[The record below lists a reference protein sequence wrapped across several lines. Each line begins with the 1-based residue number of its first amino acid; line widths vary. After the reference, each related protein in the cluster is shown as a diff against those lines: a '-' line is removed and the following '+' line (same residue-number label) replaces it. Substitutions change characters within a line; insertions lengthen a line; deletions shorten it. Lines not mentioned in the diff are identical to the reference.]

1 AVLSRGGD
9 DSRRGDKLLSVAL
22 ELRRQAERAALGLRD
37 EEIPE
42 QRLPAYSERVDR
54 WLSKEIDD
62 ADQERRLGE
71 DLLLA
76 TQPEDWKKA
85 VEQLKKATDR
95 FAAIQAR
102 ALTLRQAF
110 KLRDELLAAL
120 PYYSQWLGRVFLT
133 EPQSRKNFV
142 ERGPLAPAENLWL
155 NLNKLDALLQQ
166 PDPQKLDD
174 LPALLKPIED
184 DWKSLKADFAKRC
197 DREYEFVQAS
207 W

>member
-1 AVLSRGGD
+1 
-9 DSRRGDKLLSVAL
+9 
-22 ELRRQAERAALGLRD
+22 
-37 EEIPE
+37 
-42 QRLPAYSERVDR
+42 
-54 WLSKEIDD
+54 
-62 ADQERRLGE
+62 
-71 DLLLA
+71 
-76 TQPEDWKKA
+76 
-85 VEQLKKATDR
+85 DR

-155 NLNKLDALLQQ
+155 NLNKLDALLPQ

-207 W
+207 WHEIEALLAVPFIRPEVRVNKLLERVRRISSELNLQTDRAGDVAGISKTEHDDLVQAQAEGNGRLGLAALGEEAFEAAKGEE